1 MCWRRAPIMKNGTSS
16 KPTKTCPS
24 LGSAATHPCNCAALV
39 IPLCQNQGT
48 EFQPRGM
55 RLVSEDALKPVLS
68 RLVGAYKRTKTFSNI
83 IWTLFRRVPTVLD
96 LQECNQLPKMSIP
109 LQFFPCQDI
118 YTTKLDKSQVPA
130 DRREKVAS
138 DDIDH
143 RLHVAIPGPH
153 KSVTTS
159 SFPSARLTRLH
170 VRSSLATCTLRIW
183 TKFIIWKGISK
194 KSMEMRNDY
203 KKDRQKCIFVLKD
216 EILIVVAQICKN

>member
-1 MCWRRAPIMKNGTSS
+1 M
-16 KPTKTCPS
+16 
-24 LGSAATHPCNCAALV
+24 
-39 IPLCQNQGT
+39 
-48 EFQPRGM
+48 
-55 RLVSEDALKPVLS
+55 
-68 RLVGAYKRTKTFSNI
+68 Y
-83 IWTLFRRVPTVLD
+83 TLLLLYVRVDGLFPPGPGVFLQRI
-96 LQECNQLPKMSIP
+96 QECNQLPKMSIP
-109 LQFFPCQDI
+109 WQFFPRQDI

-130 DRREKVAS
+130 DKREKVAS
-138 DDIDH
+138 DDMDH

-153 KSVTTS
+153 KSVPTS

-203 KKDRQKCIFVLKD
+203 SIDRQKCIFVLKED